1 MVRVIPLLGQLDDLR
16 TSLIEGLAYRSPTV
30 SFKVDGEVYEV
41 PDHKAKPVVAH
52 LSAALGELYEL
63 AAA

>member
-1 MVRVIPLLGQLDDLR
+1 MIPLLGQLDDLR

-41 PDHKAKPVVAH
+41 PDHKARPVVTH